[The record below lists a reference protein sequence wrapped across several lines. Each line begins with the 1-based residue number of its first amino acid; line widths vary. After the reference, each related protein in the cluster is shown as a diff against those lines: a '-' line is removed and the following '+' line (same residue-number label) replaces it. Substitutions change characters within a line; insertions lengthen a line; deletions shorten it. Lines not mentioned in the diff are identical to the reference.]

1 MGLIY
6 YNNNPYLHNVEKFS
20 LKPLCQF
27 SLDSEYT
34 IRSGALSNRLAIFK
48 FISHI

>member
-20 LKPLCQF
+20 LKPLCLIKIPKAPVLADWRLVVF
-27 SLDSEYT
+27 S
-34 IRSGALSNRLAIFK
+34 IILSN
-48 FISHI
+48 